1 MKYIRYVF
9 FILTLF
15 LLTPAVTII
24 LALLRIF
31 NLAWTFGGHISKF
44 WANVLLFSS
53 GVKVQI
59 FGMENIHP
67 HNKYIFISNH
77 LSHFDSVI
85 LQGKLP
91 SKYRFLAKRELFR
104 IPFFGW
110 ALSLAGHIKVDRG
123 EGSLQKILDQAK
135 NVLEKKGASIHFFAE
150 STRSTDG
157 MIYPFKPGA
166 FILARET
173 GVPIIPMGILGT
185 RDVLPKGALL
195 PRPAHAI
202 ISVGKPFQVSDDG
215 SRLTEILENARKTV
229 AALSGQELGTTRLK
243 SSRPS

>member
-1 MKYIRYVF
+1 MLGQARYVFDPEGGIFKIKVIVILRALDFEPWTKKMKYIRYIF

-135 NVLEKKGASIHFFAE
+135 NVLEKKALP
-150 STRSTDG
+150 STSS
-157 MIYPFKPGA
+157 P
-166 FILARET
+166 
-173 GVPIIPMGILGT
+173 
-185 RDVLPKGALL
+185 
-195 PRPAHAI
+195 
-202 ISVGKPFQVSDDG
+202 
-215 SRLTEILENARKTV
+215 
-229 AALSGQELGTTRLK
+229 
-243 SSRPS
+243 SRPEARMG

>member
-1 MKYIRYVF
+1 MKYIRYIF
-9 FILTLF
+9 FILSLF

-24 LALLRIF
+24 LAFLRIF
-31 NLAWTFGGHISKF
+31 NLAWTFGGHISKL
-44 WANVLLFSS
+44 WANTLLLSS

-67 HNKYIFISNH
+67 HHKYIFISNH

-173 GVPIIPMGILGT
+173 EVPIIPMGIMGT
-185 RDVLPKGALL
+185 GDVLPKGAIF
-195 PRPAHAI
+195 PRPTRVI
-202 ISVGKPFQVSDDG
+202 MTVGKPFMVSDDG
-215 SRLTEILENARKTV
+215 SRMVEILESARKTV
-229 AALSGQELGTTRLK
+229 AALSGQKLGTSPKKNT
-243 SSRPS
+243 